1 MEKQEDGKRR
11 VPVRVAQHR
20 RKLKDGSITEV
31 SSHDRM
37 IQTALKLRR
46 LIRAEQ
52 DKIDREESKEE
63 EDSLMD

>member
-1 MEKQEDGKRR
+1 MEEREDGKRR

-52 DKIDREESKEE
+52 DKIDREESKEAE
-63 EDSLMD
+63 AALMD

>member
-52 DKIDREESKEE
+52 DKIDREESKEAE
-63 EDSLMD
+63 AALMD